1 MSLQLFIWLDRK
13 SGRDCFKNAHYR
25 IIAAGYNKLSIRAK
39 SCTLDSVEFVASANW
54 VKVITQFS
62 AAGGIPKFRRTIHS
76 GSNDVFAILI
86 VSRAEN
92 NSAAL
97 FNCRMRQRSR
107 LTCFHIPNS
116 GSAIIAG
123 RENKF
128 AIAFSASRDDIL
140 TVRAESRTQ
149 DIREVT
155 LQNNLVRQ
163 LVDYIS
169 ECILHF
175 IRTLSFKGCINEV
188 ITYRRINP
196 GHRCRQIC

>member
-92 NSAAL
+92 YSAAL

-107 LTCFHIPNS
+107 LTFFHIPNS
-116 GSAIIAG
+116 GCAIIAG
-123 RENKF
+123 RENKLAISAVF
-128 AIAFSASRDDIL
+128 DALYCPGVAGQRFIKLLGRGYPNSDGGSAIA
-140 TVRAESRTQ
+140 
-149 DIREVT
+149 
-155 LQNNLVRQ
+155 
-163 LVDYIS
+163 
-169 ECILHF
+169 
-175 IRTLSFKGCINEV
+175 
-188 ITYRRINP
+188 
-196 GHRCRQIC
+196 